1 MPTETPR
8 ETARPI
14 PDPTRVTRLWQD
26 GAQALFAG
34 YTDSMRR
41 FSEVGAAFWQPRL
54 NRPEL
59 REMIEKITEGTREL
73 TSAQVAVAGEWLRAP
88 LWLTGGASPVDLQ
101 ARYARLFE
109 AQRGLVRAYLDAALS
124 WQRAM
129 TAQTERVT
137 EVAREAVDAQTNA
150 ARQVAN
156 DLREVQETAVEN
168 TRAAARTVRDTANRA
183 VTQAREVAE
192 EAAERA
198 ERERIQAERER
209 ARAERQA
216 ERERAEQERETLA
229 NRQIKG
235 NINREGEKIYH
246 LPGQASYERTQAE
259 EWFAT
264 EEEAQAA
271 GYRRSETRGGGQIKG
286 HVNREGEK
294 IYHTPGQANYD
305 RIDAQF
311 LFENEEQAQAS
322 GFRPAQ
328 R

>member
-1 MPTETPR
+1 LSPAVRAPR
-8 ETARPI
+8 AASPPARVRARAARP
-14 PDPTRVTRLWQD
+14 
-26 GAQALFAG
+26 A
-34 YTDSMRR
+34 
-41 FSEVGAAFWQPRL
+41 
-54 NRPEL
+54 
-59 REMIEKITEGTREL
+59 
-73 TSAQVAVAGEWLRAP
+73 LRAP
-88 LWLTGGASPVDLQ
+88 
-101 ARYARLFE
+101 
-109 AQRGLVRAYLDAALS
+109 
-124 WQRAM
+124 
-129 TAQTERVT
+129 
-137 EVAREAVDAQTNA
+137 
-150 ARQVAN
+150 
-156 DLREVQETAVEN
+156 
-168 TRAAARTVRDTANRA
+168 
-183 VTQAREVAE
+183 
-192 EAAERA
+192 
-198 ERERIQAERER
+198 
-209 ARAERQA
+209 
-216 ERERAEQERETLA
+216 AEQERETLA

>member
-1 MPTETPR
+1 MSTETR
-8 ETARPI
+8 RDL
-14 PDPTRVTRLWQD
+14 PDPTRLTRAWQD
-26 GAQALFAG
+26 GAQAVFTG
-34 YTDSMRR
+34 YSDGLRR
-41 FSEVGAAFWQPRL
+41 LSELGTTFWQPQAL
-54 NRPEL
+54 ARPEL
-59 REMIEKITEGTREL
+59 REVVERISTGAREV

-88 LWLTGGASPVDLQ
+88 LWLTGSASPVDLQ

-109 AQRGLVRAYLDAALS
+109 AQRGLVRAYLDAALG

-129 TAQTERVT
+129 TATTERVT
-137 EVAREAVDAQTNA
+137 EAAREAVDVQTNT

-156 DLREVQETAVEN
+156 DVREVQEAAIETAQQTTN
-168 TRAAARTVRDTANRA
+168 AVRETTSRV

-209 ARAERQA
+209 AKAERQR
-216 ERERAEQERETLA
+216 EREREEQERQRIV
-229 NRQIKG
+229 NREIKG
-235 NINREGEKIYH
+235 NVSRDGEKIYH

-259 EWFAT
+259 ETFAT
-264 EEEAQAA
+264 EAEAQAA
-271 GYRRSETRGGGQIKG
+271 GYRRSETRGGGTIKG

-294 IYHTPGQANYD
+294 IYHTPGQSNYD

-311 LFENEEQAQAS
+311 LFESEEQAQAS
-322 GFRPAQ
+322 GFRAAQ